1 MIAAPPLEVGA
12 VKLTVACPLPTVAL
26 PIVGAAGADAGVMVL
41 EAADAE
47 LVPALLVAVTE
58 QL

>member
-1 MIAAPPLEVGA
+1 M
-12 VKLTVACPLPTVAL
+12 KLTVAWPLPAMAL